1 MKPCPFTLLPHN
13 MLVLFFSLC
22 LLSGLRKLEAF
33 FGFLITVMAVSFGYE
48 VHLTFNSAWQ
58 IHLCFIL
65 QGMNVTLILVATWLL
80 NFSKW

>member
-1 MKPCPFTLLPHN
+1 MKPCPFTLLSHN

-48 VHLTFNSAWQ
+48 VHLTFNSACQ
-58 IHLCFIL
+58 IHLLHFCFVL
-65 QGMNVTLILVATWLL
+65 QGMSVTLILM
-80 NFSKW
+80 S